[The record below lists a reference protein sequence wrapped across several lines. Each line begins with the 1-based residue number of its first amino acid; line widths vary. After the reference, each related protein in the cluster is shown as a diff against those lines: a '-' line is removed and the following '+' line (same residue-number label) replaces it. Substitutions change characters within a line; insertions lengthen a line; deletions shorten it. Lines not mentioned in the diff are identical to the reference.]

1 MLADTTTV
9 DTTQNVPTAVAPPV
23 YPYHPARPRQHD
35 LIHTRLAVR
44 FDWEKHHLLGTAT
57 LELRPYFYPQNNVV
71 LDAKGFDIHSVGLL
85 ENSKVKP
92 LTYDYDGEQ
101 LDIDL
106 GGTYTRN
113 DRYLLQIE
121 YTAKPDEAPAG
132 GSAAITSDKGL
143 YFVGTE
149 TDSLS
154 DTMRQIWTQGET
166 EANSRWFPT
175 IDAPNERT
183 TQEMYITVDDR
194 YVTLSNGVLVSS
206 EMVNDSTRTDYW
218 RMDQAHAPYL
228 FMMAVGE
235 FAKVEDSWRG
245 MPVNYYLH
253 PDYAPYAKDIFG
265 HTPDMLTFFSDKLGV
280 KYPWPKYAQI
290 VVDEFVSGAME
301 NTTASVFYDALLV
314 DDRAL
319 IDSHWDDII
328 AHELFHHWFG
338 DLVTTESWA
347 NLTLNEGFASYSEY
361 LWNEHRYGQDEA
373 AYKLWEQGQNY
384 LTEAET
390 KQVNLIRYRY
400 ADQED
405 MFDRHS
411 YDKGS
416 RVLHMLRS
424 YVGDDAFFAALQS
437 YLTRHA
443 YNSVEVDDLRQA
455 FEAVTGE
462 DLNWFFDQWYLSSGH
477 PQLKIEQRYAN
488 DTLFLQVD
496 QVQDSTTTPIFR
508 LPTYVD
514 VWVNGQKE
522 RFAVEVDQ
530 ASQVLELPAAR
541 QPDLVVFDGE
551 SALLAQVDFEK
562 SREALRYQFANTDGF
577 VHQFQALTRLLE
589 DTLATDTKQILAE
602 ALNNDFWVIR
612 QTALGALEEQLTE
625 ADTALLEK
633 VEQLARQD
641 PRSLVQADAISL
653 LATVDAEAYQDL
665 FRQTLEDSSYA
676 VMGTSLAAYAQ
687 TSATDKDELFARYQP
702 YDNFNVVMTL
712 ADYYVE
718 NNKTDQYDWFT
729 AKIPRVDDQTLYY
742 FLNYFA
748 RYLTQLGDQQQIDK
762 GIDLLAHYAEHH
774 PRYFVRMSG
783 YRSLSFFD
791 ELPGIAERRQ
801 RIKAAETNEQLVQ
814 LYEQIP

>member
-1 MLADTTTV
+1 M
-9 DTTQNVPTAVAPPV
+9 
-23 YPYHPARPRQHD
+23 
-35 LIHTRLAVR
+35 
-44 FDWEKHHLLGTAT
+44 
-57 LELRPYFYPQNNVV
+57 
-71 LDAKGFDIHSVGLL
+71 
-85 ENSKVKP
+85 
-92 LTYDYDGEQ
+92 
-101 LDIDL
+101 
-106 GGTYTRN
+106 
-113 DRYLLQIE
+113 
-121 YTAKPDEAPAG
+121 
-132 GSAAITSDKGL
+132 
-143 YFVGTE
+143 
-149 TDSLS
+149 
-154 DTMRQIWTQGET
+154 
-166 EANSRWFPT
+166 
-175 IDAPNERT
+175 
-183 TQEMYITVDDR
+183 
-194 YVTLSNGVLVSS
+194 
-206 EMVNDSTRTDYW
+206 
-218 RMDQAHAPYL
+218 
-228 FMMAVGE
+228 
-235 FAKVEDSWRG
+235 
-245 MPVNYYLH
+245 
-253 PDYAPYAKDIFG
+253 
-265 HTPDMLTFFSDKLGV
+265 
-280 KYPWPKYAQI
+280 
-290 VVDEFVSGAME
+290 
-301 NTTASVFYDALLV
+301 
-314 DDRAL
+314 
-319 IDSHWDDII
+319 
-328 AHELFHHWFG
+328 
-338 DLVTTESWA
+338 
-347 NLTLNEGFASYSEY
+347 
-361 LWNEHRYGQDEA
+361 
-373 AYKLWEQGQNY
+373 
-384 LTEAET
+384 
-390 KQVNLIRYRY
+390 NLIRYRY